1 MRTAICDFQAESERY
16 INSKY
21 VKDERLM
28 ELGLLSSIV
37 DFLEEN
43 HNENDIMVS
52 LLLVYTDE
60 SFFYKML

>member
-1 MRTAICDFQAESERY
+1 MISAIYDFQAESERY

-43 HNENDIMVS
+43 HTENDIMAS